1 MEVLSAAHRASGGGG
16 LVLFG
21 LILLVVAIVAAAK
34 ILPKVGYSAWYALL
48 LLIPVVSFVMI
59 LVFAFSDWPV
69 DKELRR
75 YRQGGYGP
83 GPGGYPAPSWPAQ
96 PPPGYGPGGP
106 QFPPSGWPPAPG
118 GSPPPWPGGS
128 GQSAPGGSPPPWP
141 GS

>member
-1 MEVLSAAHRASGGGG
+1 MDVLSAAHRAGGGGG
-16 LVLFG
+16 LFILGLFIF
-21 LILLVVAIVAAAK
+21 LVAATVAAVK
-34 ILPKVGYSAWYALL
+34 VLPKVGYSAWFAVLVWV
-48 LLIPVVSFVMI
+48 PVVNIVMV

-96 PPPGYGPGGP
+96 PPPGYGPGRP
-106 QFPPSGWPPAPG
+106 QFPPSGWPTAPG

-128 GQSAPGGSPPPWP
+128 EPAAPGS
-141 GS
+141 

>member
-1 MEVLSAAHRASGGGG
+1 MEILSAASRGGGG
-16 LVLFG
+16 VVIIE
-21 LILLVVAIVAAAK
+21 LISVIVVIVAGIK
-34 ILPKVGYSAWYALL
+34 ILPKLGYSPWFALL
-48 LLIPVVSFVMI
+48 VLIPLVGWVMI

-96 PPPGYGPGGP
+96 PPPGYGPGRP
-106 QFPPSGWPPAPG
+106 QFPPSGWPTAPG

-128 GQSAPGGSPPPWP
+128 EPAAPGS
-141 GS
+141 